1 MLTTS
6 NQRTD
11 YYLLYIVI
19 LDFFLILLILHI
31 SPFHRMIHFEGATEK
46 KKKKTTGNSVSEPSL
61 TDRRI
66 RILR

>member
-31 SPFHRMIHFEGATEK
+31 SPFHRMIHFEGATRRK
-46 KKKKTTGNSVSEPSL
+46 KKLQETVSQSQA
-61 TDRRI
+61 
-66 RILR
+66 

>member
-31 SPFHRMIHFEGATEK
+31 SPFHRMIHFDGATR
-46 KKKKTTGNSVSEPSL
+46 KKTTGNSVSEPSL